1 MYVAE
6 NDAGWMTN
14 EAWLAPI
21 YQLDEKGC
29 CQFACLCVPTMF
41 LGDLCGKDFDFS

>member
-21 YQLDEKGC
+21 YQLDEKRV
-29 CQFACLCVPTMF
+29 L
-41 LGDLCGKDFDFS
+41 S